1 MGDTIVGV
9 QFGIANPDN
18 LVKRSVVEV
27 TTDKTYQ
34 SNQPVPNGVFDARF
48 GVIENG
54 KVCPT
59 CKQTNQ
65 YCPGHFG
72 HIQMA
77 RPVYL
82 YQFFDVVE
90 KIANVICLACSNPL
104 TTIQELT
111 DLKSTGLSRFKE
123 VRDLRPMPRKD
134 EAFVCRSCATPIYK
148 KIAKILGKAAT
159 LEGYSTDPD
168 AAPVSI
174 QPEMIL
180 RAFQRITDENCRLL
194 GFNPEFARPEWM
206 MCTVLA
212 VPPLTVRPSVVMDD
226 NQRME
231 DDLTHKLI
239 DILRANDKV
248 RDKIDKEES
257 ADQLDKYTA
266 LLQYHVA
273 TYVDNDIKG
282 LEPSAQRSG
291 RPLRTLK
298 SRFGAKT
305 GRVRGNLMGKRV
317 DFSARSVITPDA
329 NIELDELG
337 VPEEIATNLTF
348 PEIVSAYNRERLIGY
363 VRNGPDKH
371 PGAKSVYLK
380 ADDRTLSLRY
390 VNPETIDLR
399 EGDVVHRHLINGDI
413 VLFNRQP
420 SLHKASMMA
429 HRVVVLPYSTFRLNV
444 SATRPYNADF
454 DGDEMNMH
462 VPQSIASATELR
474 YIASVLRNIISPRT
488 NSPIIQLFQDTMTG
502 AYRISQPG
510 VKVPE
515 PIAMNILARIKL
527 PFTRK
532 NRPWTGGELISAAFP
547 MMNHKGKITLKNGQL
562 AEGNVI
568 KKAAFGSTSEGL
580 LHVVYNDFSPERC
593 GKLINDIQSIV
604 TQYNLYT
611 GFSVGTSDLIA
622 NQQTLDFVSEQLKT
636 GRERV
641 ATILSDMHAGQFE
654 NLSGLSNGDELEDK
668 ISSALKDV
676 AANINTK
683 VIESLS
689 KDNRI
694 VQMVDSGSKG
704 GEHNITQMVALLG
717 QQLIEGRRVQYTL
730 QDRTLPHFARYDDGV
745 ESRGF
750 VQHSFVDGLMP
761 AEFFYHAQAGREGLI
776 DTAVKTSD
784 TGYIQR
790 RLMKSMEDQH
800 VEHDGTV
807 RNVTGSVIQ
816 FVYGE
821 DGVDT
826 TAVES
831 QECRLALMTLENIYK
846 EYALTPDVVNPFLK
860 EEVTE
865 CPDMVDEI
873 VADREMMVKNVFRYR
888 KNDTVLA
895 PVHMRRLLDK
905 YGNTYATKT
914 DLTPAYVVA
923 SLGRFIKEFPH
934 SKVFHMLLRYY
945 LAPKKSIVIHR
956 LSVALFDELM
966 RDIRHRYI
974 KSQAHSGEMVGAL
987 AAQSIGEP
995 TTQLTLNSIAHE
1007 ERVWVKNG
1015 SDVRSVKIGDFVQE
1029 WIAKS
1034 PQLETHPNNTTLA
1047 YMPEGWETMSVDERG
1062 TIEWRKLEA
1071 VTQHP
1076 PVNEDG
1082 SNMLVKIHTKGGRT
1096 VLATKAK
1103 SFLTK
1108 GADGLLVPTRG
1119 DELTIGCEV
1128 PLAASMPTTTT
1139 RATICPLDYIDIG
1152 FRDRLPETIVLD
1164 EVFGRFVGA
1173 YMSEGMANDHV
1184 VSISNNDETFRTK
1197 ALEWIDQIGFPY
1209 KTTVQHNKIKDGWT
1223 STDTVIHCTQLARFM
1238 IATCGRGS
1246 VNKQVPSFA
1255 YSAPEPFV
1263 VGLLSGYLSGDGT
1276 VGVGGRRCIN
1286 FTSISEQLVD
1296 GVNALLS
1303 RLGVHTRKSREM
1315 AHKNTPFKA
1324 HTFWFSRIPVNE
1336 CIALRSKMSFIVPSK
1351 QERFEAIVP
1360 TQIKCVRSEFM
1371 RVNNIIWDTVI
1382 SIEEQPCPTP
1392 FVYDFTVEGTRN
1404 FVHANGLCLRDTFH
1418 SAGTVKANATSGVPR
1433 IEELLSASANPK
1445 KPGNTVYLS
1454 DEIAYSQDA
1463 AIAKMKEVQRTTLR
1477 DITKSVRIYY
1487 DPHSDAVDEDQ
1498 EILALY
1504 EEFKMTDEVN
1514 CASPWVMRIELIDE
1528 KQVARNTLDL
1538 TEVQARLR
1546 SNPQLKLVKCLHSDA
1561 SAQKLI
1567 LRLMFDEGAIKNP
1580 TQLRFLE
1587 DKVLDTVLT
1596 GVYGVGGVHIRKVK
1610 NEMVYNDK
1618 VAGFEQKEQY
1628 VLDVDGTN
1636 LYDLMVFDGVD
1647 GTRTFSNDIHEI
1659 NDVFGIETAR
1669 LSIFE
1674 EFSEV
1679 FVSEKVNYHHLSVLV
1694 DSMTFSGRI
1703 VAVNRFGMNKNETGV
1718 LARSSF
1724 EETSK
1729 NMFNAAMGAE
1739 ADTMRGVSANIMFG
1753 QKPPCGTG
1761 FVDIL
1766 VDESRLPD
1774 GQEEFLDD
1782 TTLEDVNQRLAALP
1796 ESECRLEDI
1805 LMAW

>member
-9 QFGIANPDN
+9 QFGIANPEN
-18 LVKRSVVEV
+18 LLKRSVVEV

-34 SNQPVPNGVFDARF
+34 NNQPIANGVFDARF

-72 HIQMA
+72 HIRLA

-82 YQFFDVVE
+82 YQFFDMIE
-90 KIANVICLACSNPL
+90 KLANVICMGCSKILAEDAKL
-104 TTIQELT
+104 EE
-111 DLKSTGLSRFKE
+111 LKSTGLSRFKE
-123 VRDLRPMPRKD
+123 VRDLRPTPKKD
-134 EAFVCRSCATPIYK
+134 EPFECRHCQTPVFK
-148 KIAKILGKAAT
+148 KITKVIGKAAT
-159 LEGYSTDPD
+159 LEGQLLGDDVLPT
-168 AAPVSI
+168 AI

-180 RAFQRITDENCRLL
+180 RAFQRITDEDCRMIGL
-194 GFNPEFARPEWM
+194 NPKFARPEWM
-206 MCTVLA
+206 LCTVLA

-248 RDKIDKEES
+248 REKIDKGES
-257 ADQLDKYTA
+257 ADVLDKYTA
-266 LLQYHVA
+266 KLQYDVA

-348 PEIVSAYNRERLIGY
+348 PEIVSPYNRERLLGY
-363 VRNGPDKH
+363 VKNGPDKH

-380 ADDRTLSLRY
+380 SDERTVSLRY
-390 VNPETIDLR
+390 VNPETIDIR

-488 NSPIIQLFQDTMTG
+488 NSAIIQLFQDTMTG
-502 AYRISQPG
+502 AYRISQPD
-510 VKVPE
+510 VTVPE
-515 PIAMNILARIKL
+515 PIAMNILARIRL
-527 PFTRK
+527 PFVRK
-532 NRPWTGGELISAAFP
+532 GVPWTGAQLISAAFP
-547 MMNHKGKITLKNGQL
+547 MMNYKGKINLKNGEL
-562 AEGNVI
+562 VEGNVLQKSSVGGLI
-568 KKAAFGSTSEGL
+568 HVIYTDFG
-580 LHVVYNDFSPERC
+580 HERA
-593 GKLINDIQSIV
+593 GQLINDIQSIV

-622 NQQTLDFVSEQLKT
+622 NQTTREFVAEQLKT
-636 GRERV
+636 GRDKV
-641 ATILSDMHAGQFE
+641 GKILSDVHAGQYA
-654 NLSGLSNGDELEDK
+654 NLMGLSNGEQLEDD

-676 AANINTK
+676 AASINSE
-683 VIESLS
+683 VIKSLD
-689 KDNRI
+689 KANRI

-704 GEHNITQMVALLG
+704 GEQNITQMVALLG
-717 QQLIEGRRVQYTL
+717 QQLIEGKRVQYTL

-790 RLMKSMEDQH
+790 RLMKTMEDQH

-807 RNVTGSVIQ
+807 RNVTGSIIQ

-826 TAVES
+826 VAVES
-831 QECRLALMTLENIYK
+831 QSCELALMTLENIYR
-846 EYALTPDVVNPFLK
+846 EYALTPADVNPFLTDSV
-860 EEVTE
+860 EEVDDLVE
-865 CPDMVDEI
+865 SI
-873 VADREMMVKNVFRYR
+873 VADREVFVHSVFRYR

-895 PVHMRRLLDK
+895 PVNLKRLITK
-905 YGNTYATKT
+905 YANPYATKT
-914 DLTPAYVVA
+914 DLTPTNVVSA
-923 SLGRFIKEFPH
+923 INRLIREFPH
-934 SKVFHMLLRYY
+934 SKVFHALLRYY
-945 LAPKKSIVIHR
+945 LAPKKSIVVHR
-956 LSVALFDELM
+956 FSQALFDEMM
-966 RDIRHRYI
+966 RDIRYRYI
-974 KSQAHSGEMVGAL
+974 KSQTHAGEMVGAL

-995 TTQLTLNSIAHE
+995 TTQLTLN
-1007 ERVWVKNG
+1007 
-1015 SDVRSVKIGDFVQE
+1015 
-1029 WIAKS
+1029 
-1034 PQLETHPNNTTLA
+1034 
-1047 YMPEGWETMSVDERG
+1047 
-1062 TIEWRKLEA
+1062 
-1071 VTQHP
+1071 
-1076 PVNEDG
+1076 
-1082 SNMLVKIHTKGGRT
+1082 
-1096 VLATKAK
+1096 
-1103 SFLTK
+1103 
-1108 GADGLLVPTRG
+1108 
-1119 DELTIGCEV
+1119 
-1128 PLAASMPTTTT
+1128 
-1139 RATICPLDYIDIG
+1139 
-1152 FRDRLPETIVLD
+1152 
-1164 EVFGRFVGA
+1164 
-1173 YMSEGMANDHV
+1173 
-1184 VSISNNDETFRTK
+1184 
-1197 ALEWIDQIGFPY
+1197 
-1209 KTTVQHNKIKDGWT
+1209 
-1223 STDTVIHCTQLARFM
+1223 
-1238 IATCGRGS
+1238 
-1246 VNKQVPSFA
+1246 
-1255 YSAPEPFV
+1255 
-1263 VGLLSGYLSGDGT
+1263 
-1276 VGVGGRRCIN
+1276 
-1286 FTSISEQLVD
+1286 
-1296 GVNALLS
+1296 
-1303 RLGVHTRKSREM
+1303 
-1315 AHKNTPFKA
+1315 
-1324 HTFWFSRIPVNE
+1324 
-1336 CIALRSKMSFIVPSK
+1336 
-1351 QERFEAIVP
+1351 
-1360 TQIKCVRSEFM
+1360 
-1371 RVNNIIWDTVI
+1371 
-1382 SIEEQPCPTP
+1382 
-1392 FVYDFTVEGTRN
+1392 
-1404 FVHANGLCLRDTFH
+1404 TFH
-1418 SAGTVKANATSGVPR
+1418 SAGTAKANATAGVPR

-1445 KPGNTVYLS
+1445 KPGNTVYLLP
-1454 DEIAYSQDA
+1454 EISMDQQAT
-1463 AIAKMKEVQRTTLR
+1463 IEKMKEIQRTTLR

-1487 DPHSDAVDEDQ
+1487 DPPSTGTVVEEDR

-1504 EEFKMTDEVN
+1504 QEFSLKDPQR
-1514 CASPWVMRIELIDE
+1514 CASPWIMRLELNDE
-1528 KQVARNTLDL
+1528 EQAARNITDL
-1538 TEVQARLR
+1538 TAVITKLR
-1546 SNPQLKLVKCLHSDA
+1546 SNLAVKIIDCMHSDE
-1561 SAQKLI
+1561 SAHKII
-1567 LRLMFDEGAIKNP
+1567 LRLTFDGDAVKNP
-1580 TQLRFLE
+1580 TTLRFWE
-1587 DKVLDTVLT
+1587 DKILDTVLT
-1596 GVYGVGGVHIRKVK
+1596 GVGGVGGVHLRKVK
-1610 NEMVYNDK
+1610 NELIYDEK
-1618 VAGFEQKEQY
+1618 VAGYSQKEQY
-1628 VLDVDGTN
+1628 VLDVDGAN
-1636 LYDLMVFDGVD
+1636 LYELMAFPGVD
-1647 GTRTFSNDIHEI
+1647 NTRTFSNDIHEI
-1659 NDVFGIETAR
+1659 NDVFGIEVAR

-1674 EFSEV
+1674 ECSEV

-1739 ADTMRGVSANIMFG
+1739 YDTMRGVSANIMFG

-1774 GQEEFLDD
+1774 GHDEEPEDK
-1782 TTLEDVNQRLAALP
+1782 TLEEVNQKLASLP
-1796 ESECRLEDI
+1796 ESVCRMEDI
-1805 LMAW
+1805 LMDF

>member
-1 MGDTIVGV
+1 MGDTIIGV
-9 QFGIANPDN
+9 QFGIANPEDI
-18 LVKRSVVEV
+18 VKRSVVEV

-34 SNQPVPNGVFDARF
+34 GSQPIPNGVFDARF

-65 YCPGHFG
+65 FCPGHFG
-72 HIQMA
+72 HIRLA

-82 YQFFDVVE
+82 YQFFDMIE
-90 KIANVICLACSNPL
+90 KLANVICLNCSKPL
-104 TTIQELT
+104 ASPDELT
-111 DLKSTGLSRFKE
+111 NLKSSGLGRFKE
-123 VRDLRPMPRKD
+123 VRDLRPNPRPK
-134 EAFVCRSCATPIYK
+134 EPYECRHCQTPIFK
-148 KIAKILGKAAT
+148 KVAKVLGKAAT
-159 LEGYSTDPD
+159 LEGHVYNTDPD
-168 AAPVSI
+168 TVVDPVTL

-180 RAFQRITDENCRLL
+180 RAFQRMTDEDCRFIGL
-194 GFNPEFARPEWM
+194 NPEFARPEWM
-206 MCTVLA
+206 ICTVLA
-212 VPPLTVRPSVVMDD
+212 VPPLAVRPSVVMDD

-231 DDLTHKLI
+231 DDLTHQLI
-239 DILRANDKV
+239 SIIRSNDSL
-248 RDKIDKEES
+248 RDKIDKNES
-257 ADQLDKYTA
+257 AIMLDKYTA
-266 LLQYHVA
+266 SLQYNVA

-337 VPEEIATNLTF
+337 VPEEIAINLTF
-348 PEIVSAYNRERLIGY
+348 PEIVSPYNRERLMGY
-363 VRNGPDKH
+363 IQNGPDKH

-390 VNPETIDLR
+390 VNPDTIDIR
-399 EGDVVHRHLINGDI
+399 EGDVVHRHLIHGDI

-474 YIASVLRNIISPRT
+474 YIASVLRNIVSPRT

-502 AYRISQPG
+502 AYRISQPN
-510 VKVPE
+510 VEVPE
-515 PIAMNILARIKL
+515 PIAMNILARIRL
-527 PFTRK
+527 PFSRK
-532 NRPWTGGELISAAFP
+532 NRKWTGSELISAAFP
-547 MMNHKGKITLKNGQL
+547 MMNYKGRITLKNGQL
-562 AEGNVI
+562 NPGDI
-568 KKAAFGSTSEGL
+568 IQKGAFSGL
-580 LHVVYNDFSPERC
+580 LHVVYTDFGPERC
-593 GKLINDIQSIV
+593 GQLINDIQSIV

-622 NQQTLDFVSEQLKT
+622 NQVTMDFVAEQLKT
-636 GRERV
+636 GRDRV
-641 ATILSDMHAGQFE
+641 SVILSDMHAGQFM
-654 NLSGLSNGDELEDK
+654 NVSGLSDGEDLEDK

-676 AANINTK
+676 AANINTE
-683 VIESLS
+683 VIKSMS

-730 QDRTLPHFARYDDGV
+730 QDRTLPHFSRYDDGV

-821 DGVDT
+821 DGMDT
-826 TAVES
+826 VAVES
-831 QECRLALMTLENIYK
+831 QECKLALMTLENIYRD
-846 EYALTPDVVNPFLK
+846 YALTPDDVNPFLK
-860 EEVTE
+860 ESVTE
-865 CPDMVDEI
+865 TPDMVEEI
-873 VADREMMVKNVFRYR
+873 IADRELFVRSVFRYR

-895 PVHMRRLLDK
+895 PVHLKRLITK
-905 YGNTYATKT
+905 YENPYSTMT
-914 DLTPAYVVA
+914 DLTPTYVIA
-923 SLGRFIKEFPH
+923 GLNRIMKSFPH
-934 SKVFHMLLRYY
+934 SRVFHALLRYY

-956 LSVALFDELM
+956 FSVALFDELLK
-966 RDIRHRYI
+966 DIQFRSI
-974 KSQAHSGEMVGAL
+974 KSQVHSGEMVGAL

-995 TTQLTLNSIAHE
+995 TTQLTLN
-1007 ERVWVKNG
+1007 
-1015 SDVRSVKIGDFVQE
+1015 
-1029 WIAKS
+1029 
-1034 PQLETHPNNTTLA
+1034 
-1047 YMPEGWETMSVDERG
+1047 
-1062 TIEWRKLEA
+1062 
-1071 VTQHP
+1071 
-1076 PVNEDG
+1076 
-1082 SNMLVKIHTKGGRT
+1082 
-1096 VLATKAK
+1096 
-1103 SFLTK
+1103 
-1108 GADGLLVPTRG
+1108 
-1119 DELTIGCEV
+1119 
-1128 PLAASMPTTTT
+1128 
-1139 RATICPLDYIDIG
+1139 
-1152 FRDRLPETIVLD
+1152 
-1164 EVFGRFVGA
+1164 
-1173 YMSEGMANDHV
+1173 
-1184 VSISNNDETFRTK
+1184 
-1197 ALEWIDQIGFPY
+1197 
-1209 KTTVQHNKIKDGWT
+1209 
-1223 STDTVIHCTQLARFM
+1223 
-1238 IATCGRGS
+1238 
-1246 VNKQVPSFA
+1246 
-1255 YSAPEPFV
+1255 
-1263 VGLLSGYLSGDGT
+1263 
-1276 VGVGGRRCIN
+1276 
-1286 FTSISEQLVD
+1286 
-1296 GVNALLS
+1296 
-1303 RLGVHTRKSREM
+1303 
-1315 AHKNTPFKA
+1315 
-1324 HTFWFSRIPVNE
+1324 
-1336 CIALRSKMSFIVPSK
+1336 
-1351 QERFEAIVP
+1351 
-1360 TQIKCVRSEFM
+1360 
-1371 RVNNIIWDTVI
+1371 
-1382 SIEEQPCPTP
+1382 
-1392 FVYDFTVEGTRN
+1392 
-1404 FVHANGLCLRDTFH
+1404 TFH

-1445 KPGNTVYLS
+1445 KPGNTVYLLPHIS
-1454 DEIAYSQDA
+1454 TDQDA
-1463 AIAKMKEVQRTTLR
+1463 TISKMKEIQRTTLR

-1487 DPHSDAVDEDQ
+1487 DPPSSGTAVEEDA

-1504 EEFKMTDEVN
+1504 REFTIMNEASCT
-1514 CASPWVMRIELIDE
+1514 SPWVMRLELNDAE
-1528 KQVARNTLDL
+1528 QAARNIIDL
-1538 TEVQARLR
+1538 TEVVAKIRN
-1546 SNPQLKLVKCLHSDA
+1546 SGLKILECMHSDA
-1561 SAQKLI
+1561 SAKKII
-1567 LRLMFDEGAIKNP
+1567 LRMTFDTNTIKNP

-1587 DKVLDTVLT
+1587 EKVLDTVLT
-1596 GVYGVGGVHIRKVK
+1596 GVDGVGGVHLRKVK
-1610 NEMVYNDK
+1610 NELIYDEK
-1618 VAGFEQKEQY
+1618 VAGYAQKEQY

-1636 LYDLMVFDGVD
+1636 LYQLMVFPGAD

-1659 NDVFGIETAR
+1659 NDVFGIEAAR
-1669 LSIFE
+1669 LAIFE

-1694 DSMTFSGRI
+1694 DSMTFSGRF

-1729 NMFNAAMGAE
+1729 NMFNAAMGGE
-1739 ADTMRGVSANIMFG
+1739 YDTMRGVSANIMFG

-1774 GQEEFLDD
+1774 GPDEEPED
-1782 TTLEDVNQRLAALP
+1782 TTLQEVNQRLSALP
-1796 ESECRLEDI
+1796 ESSCRLEDI
-1805 LMAW
+1805 LMDW

>member
-1 MGDTIVGV
+1 
-9 QFGIANPDN
+9 
-18 LVKRSVVEV
+18 
-27 TTDKTYQ
+27 
-34 SNQPVPNGVFDARF
+34 
-48 GVIENG
+48 
-54 KVCPT
+54 
-59 CKQTNQ
+59 
-65 YCPGHFG
+65 
-72 HIQMA
+72 
-77 RPVYL
+77 
-82 YQFFDVVE
+82 
-90 KIANVICLACSNPL
+90 
-104 TTIQELT
+104 
-111 DLKSTGLSRFKE
+111 
-123 VRDLRPMPRKD
+123 
-134 EAFVCRSCATPIYK
+134 
-148 KIAKILGKAAT
+148 
-159 LEGYSTDPD
+159 
-168 AAPVSI
+168 
-174 QPEMIL
+174 
-180 RAFQRITDENCRLL
+180 
-194 GFNPEFARPEWM
+194 
-206 MCTVLA
+206 
-212 VPPLTVRPSVVMDD
+212 MDD

-515 PIAMNILARIKL
+515 PIAMNILARIRL

-547 MMNHKGKITLKNGQL
+547 IMNHKGKITLKNGQL

-831 QECRLALMTLENIYK
+831 QECRLALMTLENIYS

-860 EEVTE
+860 EEATE

-923 SLGRFIKEFPH
+923 SLGRFMKEFPH

-995 TTQLTLNSIAHE
+995 TTQLTLN
-1007 ERVWVKNG
+1007 
-1015 SDVRSVKIGDFVQE
+1015 
-1029 WIAKS
+1029 
-1034 PQLETHPNNTTLA
+1034 
-1047 YMPEGWETMSVDERG
+1047 
-1062 TIEWRKLEA
+1062 
-1071 VTQHP
+1071 
-1076 PVNEDG
+1076 
-1082 SNMLVKIHTKGGRT
+1082 
-1096 VLATKAK
+1096 
-1103 SFLTK
+1103 
-1108 GADGLLVPTRG
+1108 
-1119 DELTIGCEV
+1119 
-1128 PLAASMPTTTT
+1128 
-1139 RATICPLDYIDIG
+1139 
-1152 FRDRLPETIVLD
+1152 
-1164 EVFGRFVGA
+1164 
-1173 YMSEGMANDHV
+1173 
-1184 VSISNNDETFRTK
+1184 
-1197 ALEWIDQIGFPY
+1197 
-1209 KTTVQHNKIKDGWT
+1209 
-1223 STDTVIHCTQLARFM
+1223 
-1238 IATCGRGS
+1238 
-1246 VNKQVPSFA
+1246 
-1255 YSAPEPFV
+1255 
-1263 VGLLSGYLSGDGT
+1263 
-1276 VGVGGRRCIN
+1276 
-1286 FTSISEQLVD
+1286 
-1296 GVNALLS
+1296 
-1303 RLGVHTRKSREM
+1303 
-1315 AHKNTPFKA
+1315 
-1324 HTFWFSRIPVNE
+1324 
-1336 CIALRSKMSFIVPSK
+1336 
-1351 QERFEAIVP
+1351 
-1360 TQIKCVRSEFM
+1360 
-1371 RVNNIIWDTVI
+1371 
-1382 SIEEQPCPTP
+1382 
-1392 FVYDFTVEGTRN
+1392 
-1404 FVHANGLCLRDTFH
+1404 TFH

>member
-1 MGDTIVGV
+1 MGDTIIGV
-9 QFGIANPDN
+9 QFGIANPDDI
-18 LVKRSVVEV
+18 VKRSVVEV

-34 SNQPVPNGVFDARF
+34 GSQPIPNGVFDARF

-65 YCPGHFG
+65 FCPGHFG
-72 HIQMA
+72 HIRLA

-82 YQFFDVVE
+82 YQFFDMIE
-90 KIANVICLACSNPL
+90 KLANVICLNCSKPL
-104 TTIQELT
+104 ASPDELT
-111 DLKSTGLSRFKE
+111 NLKSSGLGRFKE
-123 VRDLRPMPRKD
+123 VRDLRPNPRPK
-134 EAFVCRSCATPIYK
+134 EPYECRHCQTPIFK
-148 KIAKILGKAAT
+148 KVAKVLGKAAT
-159 LEGYSTDPD
+159 LEGHVYNTDPD
-168 AAPVSI
+168 TVVDPVTL

-180 RAFQRITDENCRLL
+180 RAFQRMTDEDCRFIGL
-194 GFNPEFARPEWM
+194 NPEFARPEWM
-206 MCTVLA
+206 ICTVLA
-212 VPPLTVRPSVVMDD
+212 VPPLAVRPSVVMDD

-231 DDLTHKLI
+231 DDLTHQLI
-239 DILRANDKV
+239 SIIRSNDSL
-248 RDKIDKEES
+248 RDKIDKNES
-257 ADQLDKYTA
+257 AIMLDKYTA
-266 LLQYHVA
+266 SLQYNVA

-337 VPEEIATNLTF
+337 VPEEIAINLTF
-348 PEIVSAYNRERLIGY
+348 PEIVSPYNRERLMGY
-363 VRNGPDKH
+363 IQNGPDKH

-390 VNPETIDLR
+390 VNPDTIDIR
-399 EGDVVHRHLINGDI
+399 EGDVVHRHLIHGDI

-474 YIASVLRNIISPRT
+474 YIASVLRNIVSPRT

-502 AYRISQPG
+502 AYRISQPN
-510 VKVPE
+510 VEVPE
-515 PIAMNILARIKL
+515 PIAMNILARIRL
-527 PFTRK
+527 PFSRK
-532 NRPWTGGELISAAFP
+532 NRKWTGSELISAAFP
-547 MMNHKGKITLKNGQL
+547 MMNYKGRITLKNGQL
-562 AEGNVI
+562 NPGDI
-568 KKAAFGSTSEGL
+568 IQKGAFSGL
-580 LHVVYNDFSPERC
+580 LHVVYTDFGPERC
-593 GKLINDIQSIV
+593 GQLINDIQSIV

-622 NQQTLDFVSEQLKT
+622 NQVTMDFVAEQLKT
-636 GRERV
+636 GRDRV
-641 ATILSDMHAGQFE
+641 SVILSDMHAGQFM
-654 NLSGLSNGDELEDK
+654 NVSGLSDGEDLEDK

-676 AANINTK
+676 AANINTE
-683 VIESLS
+683 VIKSMS

-730 QDRTLPHFARYDDGV
+730 QDRTLPHFSRYDDGV

-821 DGVDT
+821 DGMDT
-826 TAVES
+826 VAVES
-831 QECRLALMTLENIYK
+831 QECKLALMTLENIYRD
-846 EYALTPDVVNPFLK
+846 YALTPDDVNPFLK
-860 EEVTE
+860 ESVTE
-865 CPDMVDEI
+865 TPDMVEEI
-873 VADREMMVKNVFRYR
+873 IADRELFVRSVFRYR

-895 PVHMRRLLDK
+895 PVHLKRLITK
-905 YGNTYATKT
+905 YENPYSTMT
-914 DLTPAYVVA
+914 DLTPTYVIA
-923 SLGRFIKEFPH
+923 GLNRIMKSFPH
-934 SKVFHMLLRYY
+934 SRVFHALLRYY

-956 LSVALFDELM
+956 FSVALFDELLK
-966 RDIRHRYI
+966 DIQFRSI
-974 KSQAHSGEMVGAL
+974 KSQVHSGEMVGAL

-995 TTQLTLNSIAHE
+995 TTQLTLN
-1007 ERVWVKNG
+1007 
-1015 SDVRSVKIGDFVQE
+1015 
-1029 WIAKS
+1029 
-1034 PQLETHPNNTTLA
+1034 
-1047 YMPEGWETMSVDERG
+1047 
-1062 TIEWRKLEA
+1062 
-1071 VTQHP
+1071 
-1076 PVNEDG
+1076 
-1082 SNMLVKIHTKGGRT
+1082 
-1096 VLATKAK
+1096 
-1103 SFLTK
+1103 
-1108 GADGLLVPTRG
+1108 
-1119 DELTIGCEV
+1119 
-1128 PLAASMPTTTT
+1128 
-1139 RATICPLDYIDIG
+1139 
-1152 FRDRLPETIVLD
+1152 
-1164 EVFGRFVGA
+1164 
-1173 YMSEGMANDHV
+1173 
-1184 VSISNNDETFRTK
+1184 
-1197 ALEWIDQIGFPY
+1197 
-1209 KTTVQHNKIKDGWT
+1209 
-1223 STDTVIHCTQLARFM
+1223 
-1238 IATCGRGS
+1238 
-1246 VNKQVPSFA
+1246 
-1255 YSAPEPFV
+1255 
-1263 VGLLSGYLSGDGT
+1263 
-1276 VGVGGRRCIN
+1276 
-1286 FTSISEQLVD
+1286 
-1296 GVNALLS
+1296 
-1303 RLGVHTRKSREM
+1303 
-1315 AHKNTPFKA
+1315 
-1324 HTFWFSRIPVNE
+1324 
-1336 CIALRSKMSFIVPSK
+1336 
-1351 QERFEAIVP
+1351 
-1360 TQIKCVRSEFM
+1360 
-1371 RVNNIIWDTVI
+1371 
-1382 SIEEQPCPTP
+1382 
-1392 FVYDFTVEGTRN
+1392 
-1404 FVHANGLCLRDTFH
+1404 TFH

-1445 KPGNTVYLS
+1445 KPGNTVYLLPHIS
-1454 DEIAYSQDA
+1454 TDQDA
-1463 AIAKMKEVQRTTLR
+1463 TISKMKEIQRTTLR

-1487 DPHSDAVDEDQ
+1487 DPPSSGTAVEEDA

-1504 EEFKMTDEVN
+1504 REFTIVN
-1514 CASPWVMRIELIDE
+1514 EASCASPWVMRLELNDAE
-1528 KQVARNTLDL
+1528 QAARNIIDL
-1538 TEVQARLR
+1538 TEVVAKIRN
-1546 SNPQLKLVKCLHSDA
+1546 SGLKILECMHSDA
-1561 SAQKLI
+1561 SAKKII
-1567 LRLMFDEGAIKNP
+1567 LRMTFDTNTIKNP

-1587 DKVLDTVLT
+1587 EKVLDTVLT
-1596 GVYGVGGVHIRKVK
+1596 GVDGVGGVHLRKVK
-1610 NEMVYNDK
+1610 NELIYDEK
-1618 VAGFEQKEQY
+1618 VAGYAQKEQY

-1636 LYDLMVFDGVD
+1636 LYQLMVFPGAD

-1659 NDVFGIETAR
+1659 NDVFGIEAAR
-1669 LSIFE
+1669 LAIFE

-1729 NMFNAAMGAE
+1729 NMFNAAMGGE
-1739 ADTMRGVSANIMFG
+1739 YDTMRGVSANIMFG

-1774 GQEEFLDD
+1774 GPDEEPED
-1782 TTLEDVNQRLAALP
+1782 TTLQEVNQRLSALP
-1796 ESECRLEDI
+1796 ESSCRLEDI
-1805 LMAW
+1805 LMDW

>member
-9 QFGIANPDN
+9 QFGIANPEN
-18 LVKRSVVEV
+18 LIKRSVVEV

-34 SNQPVPNGVFDARF
+34 NNQPIANGVFDSRF

-65 YCPGHFG
+65 FCPGHFG
-72 HIQMA
+72 HIRLA

-82 YQFFDVVE
+82 YQFFDMVE
-90 KIANVICLACSNPL
+90 KLANVICLNCSKILAN
-104 TTIQELT
+104 E
-111 DLKSTGLSRFKE
+111 DVVASLKSTGLSRFKE
-123 VRDLRPMPRKD
+123 VRDLRPTPRKD
-134 EAFVCRSCATPIYK
+134 EVLQCQHCETPMFK
-148 KIAKILGKAAT
+148 KIAKVIGKAAT
-159 LEGYSTDPD
+159 LEGQSVSEGTE
-168 AAPVSI
+168 PVAI

-180 RAFQRITDENCRLL
+180 RAFQRMTDEDCRLIGL
-194 GFNPEFARPEWM
+194 NPEFARPEWM
-206 MCTVLA
+206 ICTVLA

-248 RDKIDKEES
+248 REKIDKEES
-257 ADQLDKYTA
+257 AEVLDKYTA
-266 LLQYHVA
+266 KLQYDVA

-337 VPEEIATNLTF
+337 VPEEIAINLTF
-348 PEIVSAYNRERLIGY
+348 PEIVSPYNRDRLLGY
-363 VRNGPDKH
+363 VKNGPDKH

-380 ADDRTLSLRY
+380 ADDRTVSLRY
-390 VNPETIDLR
+390 VNPDTIDIR
-399 EGDVVHRHLINGDI
+399 EGDVVHRHLIHGDI

-474 YIASVLRNIISPRT
+474 YIASVLRNIVSPRT

-515 PIAMNILARIKL
+515 PIAMNILARLKL
-527 PFTRK
+527 PFVRK
-532 NRPWTGGELISAAFP
+532 GVPWTGSELISAAFP
-547 MMNHKGKITLKNGQL
+547 MMNYKGRINLKNGQL
-562 AEGNVI
+562 ADGNILQKGGV
-568 KKAAFGSTSEGL
+568 SGL
-580 LHVVYNDFSPERC
+580 LHVVYTDFGPERC
-593 GKLINDIQSIV
+593 GQLINDIQSIV

-622 NQQTLDFVSEQLKT
+622 NQPTREFVAEQLKK
-636 GRERV
+636 GRDRV
-641 ATILSDMHAGQFE
+641 AEILSAVHSGQFV
-654 NLSGLSNGDELEDK
+654 NLQGLSDGEQLEDD
-668 ISSALKDV
+668 ISSALKEV
-676 AANINTK
+676 AASINTK
-683 VIESLS
+683 VIGSLD
-689 KDNRI
+689 KANRI

-704 GEHNITQMVALLG
+704 GEQNITQMVALLG
-717 QQLIEGRRVQYTL
+717 QQLIEGKRVQYTL

-826 TAVES
+826 VAVES
-831 QECRLALMTLENIYK
+831 QTCELALMTLENIYK
-846 EYALTPDVVNPFLK
+846 EYALSPEIVNDFLTTP
-860 EEVTE
+860 VTDT
-865 CPDMVDEI
+865 PDMVEELI
-873 VADREMMVKNVFRYR
+873 ADREMLVRSVFRFR

-895 PVHMRRLLDK
+895 PVHLKRLITK
-905 YGNTYATKT
+905 YENPYSTKT
-914 DLTPAYVVA
+914 DLTPAYVVGA
-923 SLGRFIKEFPH
+923 LNTFMKTFPYN
-934 SKVFHMLLRYY
+934 KVFHTLLRYY
-945 LAPKKSIVIHR
+945 LAPKKAIVTHR
-956 LSVALFDELM
+956 LSQALFDELM
-966 RDIRHRYI
+966 RDIKYRYI
-974 KSQAHSGEMVGAL
+974 KSQTHAGEMVGAL

-995 TTQLTLNSIAHE
+995 TTQLTLN
-1007 ERVWVKNG
+1007 
-1015 SDVRSVKIGDFVQE
+1015 
-1029 WIAKS
+1029 
-1034 PQLETHPNNTTLA
+1034 
-1047 YMPEGWETMSVDERG
+1047 
-1062 TIEWRKLEA
+1062 
-1071 VTQHP
+1071 
-1076 PVNEDG
+1076 
-1082 SNMLVKIHTKGGRT
+1082 
-1096 VLATKAK
+1096 
-1103 SFLTK
+1103 
-1108 GADGLLVPTRG
+1108 
-1119 DELTIGCEV
+1119 
-1128 PLAASMPTTTT
+1128 
-1139 RATICPLDYIDIG
+1139 
-1152 FRDRLPETIVLD
+1152 
-1164 EVFGRFVGA
+1164 
-1173 YMSEGMANDHV
+1173 
-1184 VSISNNDETFRTK
+1184 
-1197 ALEWIDQIGFPY
+1197 
-1209 KTTVQHNKIKDGWT
+1209 
-1223 STDTVIHCTQLARFM
+1223 
-1238 IATCGRGS
+1238 
-1246 VNKQVPSFA
+1246 
-1255 YSAPEPFV
+1255 
-1263 VGLLSGYLSGDGT
+1263 
-1276 VGVGGRRCIN
+1276 
-1286 FTSISEQLVD
+1286 
-1296 GVNALLS
+1296 
-1303 RLGVHTRKSREM
+1303 
-1315 AHKNTPFKA
+1315 
-1324 HTFWFSRIPVNE
+1324 
-1336 CIALRSKMSFIVPSK
+1336 
-1351 QERFEAIVP
+1351 
-1360 TQIKCVRSEFM
+1360 
-1371 RVNNIIWDTVI
+1371 
-1382 SIEEQPCPTP
+1382 
-1392 FVYDFTVEGTRN
+1392 
-1404 FVHANGLCLRDTFH
+1404 TFH
-1418 SAGTVKANATSGVPR
+1418 SAGTAKANATSGVPR

-1445 KPGNTVYLS
+1445 RPGNTVYLRPNISS
-1454 DEIAYSQDA
+1454 DQDA
-1463 AIAKMKEVQRTTLR
+1463 TISTMKEIQRTTLR

-1487 DPHSDAVDEDQ
+1487 DPPANGTVVEEDA
-1498 EILALY
+1498 EILDLY
-1504 EEFKMTDEVN
+1504 RQFTVAQGETCE
-1514 CASPWVMRIELIDE
+1514 SPWIMRIELNDTE
-1528 KQVARNTLDL
+1528 QAARDILDL
-1538 TEVQARLR
+1538 TKVVTK
-1546 SNPQLKLVKCLHSDA
+1546 LKNEKSLKIINCIHSDS
-1561 SAQKLI
+1561 SAQKII
-1567 LRLMFDEGAIKNP
+1567 LRISFDANVVKNP
-1580 TQLRFLE
+1580 TMLRFLE

-1596 GVYGVGGVHIRKVK
+1596 GVPGVGGVHLRKVK
-1610 NEMVYNDK
+1610 NELVYDEK
-1618 VAGFEQKEQY
+1618 VAGYSQKEQY

-1636 LYDLMVFDGVD
+1636 LYELMVFPDVD

-1659 NDVFGIETAR
+1659 NDVFGIEAAR
-1669 LSIFE
+1669 LAIFE
-1674 EFSEV
+1674 ECSEV
-1679 FVSEKVNYHHLSVLV
+1679 FVQEKVNYHHLSVLV

-1739 ADTMRGVSANIMFG
+1739 FDTMRGVSANIMFG

-1774 GQEEFLDD
+1774 GLDEEPEDK
-1782 TTLEDVNQRLAALP
+1782 TLEEVNQRLASLP

-1805 LMAW
+1805 LMDW

>member
-9 QFGIANPDN
+9 QFGIANPEN
-18 LVKRSVVEV
+18 LIKRSVVEV

-34 SNQPVPNGVFDARF
+34 NNQPIANGVFDARF

-65 YCPGHFG
+65 FCPGHFG
-72 HIQMA
+72 HIRLA

-82 YQFFDVVE
+82 YQFFDMVE
-90 KIANVICLACSNPL
+90 KLANVICLNCSKILANEEVV
-104 TTIQELT
+104 TS
-111 DLKSTGLSRFKE
+111 LKSTGLSRFKE
-123 VRDLRPMPRKD
+123 VRDLRPTPRKD
-134 EAFVCRSCATPIYK
+134 EVLQCPHCETAIFK
-148 KIAKILGKAAT
+148 KIAKVIGKAAT
-159 LEGYSTDPD
+159 LEGQSNVEGTDP
-168 AAPVSI
+168 VVI

-180 RAFQRITDENCRLL
+180 RAFQRMTDEDCRLIGL
-194 GFNPEFARPEWM
+194 NPEFARPEWM
-206 MCTVLA
+206 ICTVLA

-248 RDKIDKEES
+248 REKIDKEES
-257 ADQLDKYTA
+257 AEVLDKYTA
-266 LLQYHVA
+266 KLQYDVA

-337 VPEEIATNLTF
+337 VPEEIAINLTF
-348 PEIVSAYNRERLIGY
+348 PEIVSPYNRDRLLGY
-363 VRNGPDKH
+363 VKNGPDKH

-380 ADDRTLSLRY
+380 ADDRTVSLRY
-390 VNPETIDLR
+390 VNPDTIDIR
-399 EGDVVHRHLINGDI
+399 EGDVVHRHLIHGDI

-502 AYRISQPG
+502 AYRISKPG

-515 PIAMNILARIKL
+515 PIAMNILARLRL
-527 PFTRK
+527 PFVRK
-532 NRPWTGGELISAAFP
+532 GVPWTGSELISAAFP
-547 MMNHKGKITLKNGQL
+547 MMNYKGRINLKNGQL
-562 AEGNVI
+562 AEGDILQKGGV
-568 KKAAFGSTSEGL
+568 SGL
-580 LHVVYNDFSPERC
+580 LHVVYTDFGPERC
-593 GKLINDIQSIV
+593 GQLINDIQSIV

-622 NQQTLDFVSEQLKT
+622 NQPTREFVGEQLKK
-636 GRERV
+636 GRDRV
-641 ATILSDMHAGQFE
+641 AEILSAVHSGQFV
-654 NLSGLSNGDELEDK
+654 NLQGLSDGEQLEDD
-668 ISSALKDV
+668 ISSALKEV
-676 AANINTK
+676 AASINTK
-683 VIESLS
+683 VIGSLDKS
-689 KDNRI
+689 NRI

-704 GEHNITQMVALLG
+704 GEQNITQMVALLG
-717 QQLIEGRRVQYTL
+717 QQLIEGKRVQYTL

-826 TAVES
+826 VAVES
-831 QECRLALMTLENIYK
+831 QTCELALMTLENIYRD
-846 EYALTPDVVNPFLK
+846 YALTPEDVNPFLTGSVA
-860 EEVTE
+860 ES
-865 CPDMVDEI
+865 PDMVEELI
-873 VADREMMVKNVFRYR
+873 ADREMFVRSVFRFR

-895 PVHMRRLLDK
+895 PVHLKRLITK
-905 YGNTYATKT
+905 YENPYSTKT
-914 DLTPAYVVA
+914 DLTPTYVVSA
-923 SLGRFIKEFPH
+923 LNGFMKEFPYN
-934 SKVFHMLLRYY
+934 KVFHTLLRYY
-945 LAPKKSIVIHR
+945 LAPKKSIVVHR
-956 LSVALFDELM
+956 FSQKLFDELM
-966 RDIRHRYI
+966 RDIKYRYI
-974 KSQAHSGEMVGAL
+974 KSQTHAGEMVGAL

-995 TTQLTLNSIAHE
+995 TTQLTLN
-1007 ERVWVKNG
+1007 
-1015 SDVRSVKIGDFVQE
+1015 
-1029 WIAKS
+1029 
-1034 PQLETHPNNTTLA
+1034 
-1047 YMPEGWETMSVDERG
+1047 
-1062 TIEWRKLEA
+1062 
-1071 VTQHP
+1071 
-1076 PVNEDG
+1076 
-1082 SNMLVKIHTKGGRT
+1082 
-1096 VLATKAK
+1096 
-1103 SFLTK
+1103 
-1108 GADGLLVPTRG
+1108 
-1119 DELTIGCEV
+1119 
-1128 PLAASMPTTTT
+1128 
-1139 RATICPLDYIDIG
+1139 
-1152 FRDRLPETIVLD
+1152 
-1164 EVFGRFVGA
+1164 
-1173 YMSEGMANDHV
+1173 
-1184 VSISNNDETFRTK
+1184 
-1197 ALEWIDQIGFPY
+1197 
-1209 KTTVQHNKIKDGWT
+1209 
-1223 STDTVIHCTQLARFM
+1223 
-1238 IATCGRGS
+1238 
-1246 VNKQVPSFA
+1246 
-1255 YSAPEPFV
+1255 
-1263 VGLLSGYLSGDGT
+1263 
-1276 VGVGGRRCIN
+1276 
-1286 FTSISEQLVD
+1286 
-1296 GVNALLS
+1296 
-1303 RLGVHTRKSREM
+1303 
-1315 AHKNTPFKA
+1315 
-1324 HTFWFSRIPVNE
+1324 
-1336 CIALRSKMSFIVPSK
+1336 
-1351 QERFEAIVP
+1351 
-1360 TQIKCVRSEFM
+1360 
-1371 RVNNIIWDTVI
+1371 
-1382 SIEEQPCPTP
+1382 
-1392 FVYDFTVEGTRN
+1392 
-1404 FVHANGLCLRDTFH
+1404 TFH
-1418 SAGTVKANATSGVPR
+1418 SAGTAKANATSGVPR

-1445 KPGNTVYLS
+1445 RPGNTVYLRPDISS
-1454 DEIAYSQDA
+1454 DQDA
-1463 AIAKMKEVQRTTLR
+1463 TISKMKEIQRTTLR

-1487 DPHSDAVDEDQ
+1487 DPPMNGTVVEEDMD
-1498 EILALY
+1498 ILALY
-1504 EEFKMTDEVN
+1504 QEFTVSEGES
-1514 CASPWVMRIELIDE
+1514 CESPWIMRLELNDAE
-1528 KQVARNTLDL
+1528 QAARNILDL
-1538 TEVQARLR
+1538 TEVVTK
-1546 SNPQLKLVKCLHSDA
+1546 LKNEKSLKIINCIHSDN
-1561 SAQKLI
+1561 SAKKLI
-1567 LRLMFDEGAIKNP
+1567 LRISFDANVVKNP
-1580 TQLRFLE
+1580 TMLRFLE

-1596 GVYGVGGVHIRKVK
+1596 GVHGVGGVHLRKVK
-1610 NEMVYNDK
+1610 NELVYDEK
-1618 VAGFEQKEQY
+1618 VAGYSQKEQY

-1636 LYDLMVFDGVD
+1636 LYQLMVFPGVD

-1659 NDVFGIETAR
+1659 NDVFGIEAAR
-1669 LSIFE
+1669 LAIFE
-1674 EFSEV
+1674 ECSEV
-1679 FVSEKVNYHHLSVLV
+1679 FVQEKVNYHHLSVLV

-1739 ADTMRGVSANIMFG
+1739 FDTMRGVSANIMFG

-1774 GQEEFLDD
+1774 GLDEQPED
-1782 TTLEDVNQRLAALP
+1782 KTLEEVNQKLASLP
-1796 ESECRLEDI
+1796 ESEVRMEDI
-1805 LMAW
+1805 LMDW

>member
-1 MGDTIVGV
+1 MGDTIIGV
-9 QFGIANPDN
+9 QFGIANPEDI
-18 LVKRSVVEV
+18 VKRSVVEV

-34 SNQPVPNGVFDARF
+34 GSQPISNGVFDSRF

-65 YCPGHFG
+65 FCPGHFG
-72 HIQMA
+72 HIRLA

-82 YQFFDVVE
+82 YQFFDMIE
-90 KIANVICLACSNPL
+90 KLANVICLNCSKPL
-104 TTIQELT
+104 ASPDEITN
-111 DLKSTGLSRFKE
+111 LKSSGLGRFKE
-123 VRDLRPMPRKD
+123 VRDLRPNPRPK
-134 EAFVCRSCATPIYK
+134 EPYECRHCQTPIFK
-148 KIAKILGKAAT
+148 KVAKVLGKAAT
-159 LEGYSTDPD
+159 LEGHIYNNDPD
-168 AAPVSI
+168 TVVDPVTL
-174 QPEMIL
+174 QCEMIL
-180 RAFQRITDENCRLL
+180 RAFQRMTDADCRSIGL
-194 GFNPEFARPEWM
+194 NPEFARPEWM
-206 MCTVLA
+206 ICTVLA
-212 VPPLTVRPSVVMDD
+212 VPPLAVRPSVVMDD

-231 DDLTHKLI
+231 DDLTHQLI
-239 DILRANDKV
+239 SIIRSNDSL
-248 RDKIDKEES
+248 RDKIDKNES
-257 ADQLDKYTA
+257 AIMLDKYTA
-266 LLQYHVA
+266 SLQYNVA

-337 VPEEIATNLTF
+337 VPEEIAINLTF
-348 PEIVSAYNRERLIGY
+348 PEIVSPYNRERLMGY
-363 VRNGPDKH
+363 IQNGPDKH

-390 VNPETIDLR
+390 VNPDTIDIR
-399 EGDVVHRHLINGDI
+399 EGDVVHRHLIHGDI

-474 YIASVLRNIISPRT
+474 YIASVLRNIVSPRT

-502 AYRISQPG
+502 AYRISQPN
-510 VKVPE
+510 VEVPE
-515 PIAMNILARIKL
+515 PIAMNILARIRL
-527 PFTRK
+527 PFSRK
-532 NRPWTGGELISAAFP
+532 NRKWTGSELISAAFP
-547 MMNHKGKITLKNGQL
+547 MMNYKGRITLKNGQL
-562 AEGNVI
+562 NAGDI
-568 KKAAFGSTSEGL
+568 IQKGAFSGL
-580 LHVVYNDFSPERC
+580 LHVVYTDFGPERC
-593 GKLINDIQSIV
+593 GQLINDIQSIV

-622 NQQTLDFVSEQLKT
+622 NQVTLDFVADQLKT
-636 GRERV
+636 GRDRV
-641 ATILSDMHAGQFE
+641 SVILSDMHAGQFV
-654 NLSGLSNGDELEDK
+654 NVSGLSDGEDLEDK

-676 AANINTK
+676 AANINTE
-683 VIESLS
+683 VIKSMS

-730 QDRTLPHFARYDDGV
+730 QDRTLPHFSRYDDGV

-821 DGVDT
+821 DGMDT
-826 TAVES
+826 VAVES
-831 QECRLALMTLENIYK
+831 QECKLALMTLENIYRD
-846 EYALTPDVVNPFLK
+846 YALTPDDVNPFLK
-860 EEVTE
+860 DSVTE
-865 CPDMVDEI
+865 TPDMVEEI
-873 VADREMMVKNVFRYR
+873 IADRELIVRSVFRYR

-895 PVHMRRLLDK
+895 PVHLKRLVGK
-905 YGNTYATKT
+905 YENPYSTMT
-914 DLTPAYVVA
+914 DLTPAYVIA
-923 SLGRFIKEFPH
+923 GLNRIMKAFPH
-934 SKVFHMLLRYY
+934 SRVFHALLRYY
-945 LAPKKSIVIHR
+945 LAPKKSIVVHR
-956 LSVALFDELM
+956 FSVALFDELLK
-966 RDIRHRYI
+966 DIQFRSI
-974 KSQAHSGEMVGAL
+974 KSQVHSGEMVGAL

-995 TTQLTLNSIAHE
+995 TTQLTLN
-1007 ERVWVKNG
+1007 
-1015 SDVRSVKIGDFVQE
+1015 
-1029 WIAKS
+1029 
-1034 PQLETHPNNTTLA
+1034 
-1047 YMPEGWETMSVDERG
+1047 
-1062 TIEWRKLEA
+1062 
-1071 VTQHP
+1071 
-1076 PVNEDG
+1076 
-1082 SNMLVKIHTKGGRT
+1082 
-1096 VLATKAK
+1096 
-1103 SFLTK
+1103 
-1108 GADGLLVPTRG
+1108 
-1119 DELTIGCEV
+1119 
-1128 PLAASMPTTTT
+1128 
-1139 RATICPLDYIDIG
+1139 
-1152 FRDRLPETIVLD
+1152 
-1164 EVFGRFVGA
+1164 
-1173 YMSEGMANDHV
+1173 
-1184 VSISNNDETFRTK
+1184 
-1197 ALEWIDQIGFPY
+1197 
-1209 KTTVQHNKIKDGWT
+1209 
-1223 STDTVIHCTQLARFM
+1223 
-1238 IATCGRGS
+1238 
-1246 VNKQVPSFA
+1246 
-1255 YSAPEPFV
+1255 
-1263 VGLLSGYLSGDGT
+1263 
-1276 VGVGGRRCIN
+1276 
-1286 FTSISEQLVD
+1286 
-1296 GVNALLS
+1296 
-1303 RLGVHTRKSREM
+1303 
-1315 AHKNTPFKA
+1315 
-1324 HTFWFSRIPVNE
+1324 
-1336 CIALRSKMSFIVPSK
+1336 
-1351 QERFEAIVP
+1351 
-1360 TQIKCVRSEFM
+1360 
-1371 RVNNIIWDTVI
+1371 
-1382 SIEEQPCPTP
+1382 
-1392 FVYDFTVEGTRN
+1392 
-1404 FVHANGLCLRDTFH
+1404 TFH

-1445 KPGNTVYLS
+1445 KPGNTVYLLPHIS
-1454 DEIAYSQDA
+1454 TDQDA
-1463 AIAKMKEVQRTTLR
+1463 TISKMKEIQRTTLR

-1487 DPHSDAVDEDQ
+1487 DPPSSGTAVEEDT

-1504 EEFKMTDEVN
+1504 REFTIANEASCV
-1514 CASPWVMRIELIDE
+1514 SPWVMRLELNDAE
-1528 KQVARNTLDL
+1528 QAARNIIDL
-1538 TEVQARLR
+1538 TEVVAKIRN
-1546 SNPQLKLVKCLHSDA
+1546 SGLKILECMHSDA
-1561 SAQKLI
+1561 SAKKII
-1567 LRLMFDEGAIKNP
+1567 LRMTFDTNTIKNP

-1587 DKVLDTVLT
+1587 EKVLDTVLT
-1596 GVYGVGGVHIRKVK
+1596 GVDGVGGVHLRKVK
-1610 NEMVYNDK
+1610 NEMIYDEK
-1618 VAGFEQKEQY
+1618 VAGYTQKEQY

-1636 LYDLMVFDGVD
+1636 LYQLMVFPGGD

-1659 NDVFGIETAR
+1659 NDVFGIESAR
-1669 LSIFE
+1669 LAIFE

-1729 NMFNAAMGAE
+1729 NMFNAAMGGE
-1739 ADTMRGVSANIMFG
+1739 YDTMRGVSANIMFG

-1774 GQEEFLDD
+1774 GPDEQPED
-1782 TTLEDVNQRLAALP
+1782 TTLQEVNQRLSALP
-1796 ESECRLEDI
+1796 ETECRLEDI
-1805 LMAW
+1805 LMDW

>member
-1 MGDTIVGV
+1 MGDTIIGV
-9 QFGIANPDN
+9 QFGIANPEDI
-18 LVKRSVVEV
+18 VKRSVVEV

-34 SNQPVPNGVFDARF
+34 GSQPIPNGVFDARF

-65 YCPGHFG
+65 FCPGHFG
-72 HIQMA
+72 HIRLA

-82 YQFFDVVE
+82 YQFFDMIE
-90 KIANVICLACSNPL
+90 KLANVICLNCSKPLANP
-104 TTIQELT
+104 
-111 DLKSTGLSRFKE
+111 DDMSYLKSSGLGRFKE
-123 VRDLRPMPRKD
+123 VRDLRPNPRPK
-134 EAFVCRSCATPIYK
+134 EPFECRHCQTPIFK
-148 KIAKILGKAAT
+148 KVSKVLGKAAT
-159 LEGYSTDPD
+159 LEGHIYNNDPD
-168 AAPVSI
+168 TVVDPVTL
-174 QPEMIL
+174 QAEMIL
-180 RAFQRITDENCRLL
+180 RAFQRMTDEDCRSIGL
-194 GFNPEFARPEWM
+194 NPEFARPEWM
-206 MCTVLA
+206 ICTVLA
-212 VPPLTVRPSVVMDD
+212 VPPLAVRPSVVMDD

-231 DDLTHKLI
+231 DDLTHQLI
-239 DILRANDKV
+239 SIIRSNDSL
-248 RDKIDKEES
+248 RDKIDKNES
-257 ADQLDKYTA
+257 AIMLDKYTA
-266 LLQYHVA
+266 SLQYNVA

-337 VPEEIATNLTF
+337 VPEEIAINLTF
-348 PEIVSAYNRERLIGY
+348 PEIVSPYNRERLMGY
-363 VRNGPDKH
+363 IKNGPDKH

-390 VNPETIDLR
+390 VNPDTIDIR
-399 EGDVVHRHLINGDI
+399 EGDIVHRHLIHGDI

-474 YIASVLRNIISPRT
+474 YIASVLRNIVSPRT

-502 AYRISQPG
+502 AYRISQPN
-510 VKVPE
+510 VEVPE
-515 PIAMNILARIKL
+515 PIAMNILARIRL

-532 NRPWTGGELISAAFP
+532 NRKWTGSELISAAFP
-547 MMNHKGKITLKNGQL
+547 TMNYKGRITLKNGELNAGDIIQK
-562 AEGNVI
+562 G
-568 KKAAFGSTSEGL
+568 AFSGL
-580 LHVVYNDFSPERC
+580 LHVVYTDFGPERC
-593 GKLINDIQSIV
+593 GQLINDIQSIV

-622 NQQTLDFVSEQLKT
+622 NQITLDFVADQLKT
-636 GRERV
+636 GRDRV
-641 ATILSDMHAGQFE
+641 ATILSDMHAGQFV
-654 NLSGLSNGDELEDK
+654 NISGLSDGEDLEDK

-676 AANINTK
+676 AANINTE
-683 VIESLS
+683 VIKSMS

-730 QDRTLPHFARYDDGV
+730 QDRTLPHFSRYDDGV

-821 DGVDT
+821 DGMDT
-826 TAVES
+826 VAVES
-831 QECRLALMTLENIYK
+831 QECKLALMTLENIYRD
-846 EYALTPDVVNPFLK
+846 YALTPDDVNPFLK
-860 EEVTE
+860 DSVSET
-865 CPDMVDEI
+865 PDMVEELI
-873 VADREMMVKNVFRYR
+873 ADRELFVRSVFRYR

-895 PVHMRRLLDK
+895 PVHLKRLVTK
-905 YGNTYATKT
+905 YENPYSTKT
-914 DLTPAYVVA
+914 DLTPAYVI
-923 SLGRFIKEFPH
+923 SGLNRIMKEFPH
-934 SKVFHMLLRYY
+934 SRVFHALLRYY

-956 LSVALFDELM
+956 FSVALFDELL
-966 RDIRHRYI
+966 RDIRFRSI

-995 TTQLTLNSIAHE
+995 TTQLTLN
-1007 ERVWVKNG
+1007 
-1015 SDVRSVKIGDFVQE
+1015 
-1029 WIAKS
+1029 
-1034 PQLETHPNNTTLA
+1034 
-1047 YMPEGWETMSVDERG
+1047 
-1062 TIEWRKLEA
+1062 
-1071 VTQHP
+1071 
-1076 PVNEDG
+1076 
-1082 SNMLVKIHTKGGRT
+1082 
-1096 VLATKAK
+1096 
-1103 SFLTK
+1103 
-1108 GADGLLVPTRG
+1108 
-1119 DELTIGCEV
+1119 
-1128 PLAASMPTTTT
+1128 
-1139 RATICPLDYIDIG
+1139 
-1152 FRDRLPETIVLD
+1152 
-1164 EVFGRFVGA
+1164 
-1173 YMSEGMANDHV
+1173 
-1184 VSISNNDETFRTK
+1184 
-1197 ALEWIDQIGFPY
+1197 
-1209 KTTVQHNKIKDGWT
+1209 
-1223 STDTVIHCTQLARFM
+1223 
-1238 IATCGRGS
+1238 
-1246 VNKQVPSFA
+1246 
-1255 YSAPEPFV
+1255 
-1263 VGLLSGYLSGDGT
+1263 
-1276 VGVGGRRCIN
+1276 
-1286 FTSISEQLVD
+1286 
-1296 GVNALLS
+1296 
-1303 RLGVHTRKSREM
+1303 
-1315 AHKNTPFKA
+1315 
-1324 HTFWFSRIPVNE
+1324 
-1336 CIALRSKMSFIVPSK
+1336 
-1351 QERFEAIVP
+1351 
-1360 TQIKCVRSEFM
+1360 
-1371 RVNNIIWDTVI
+1371 
-1382 SIEEQPCPTP
+1382 
-1392 FVYDFTVEGTRN
+1392 
-1404 FVHANGLCLRDTFH
+1404 TFH

-1445 KPGNTVYLS
+1445 KPGNTVYLLPS
-1454 DEIAYSQDA
+1454 ISMDQDA
-1463 AIAKMKEVQRTTLR
+1463 TISKMKEIQRTTLR

-1487 DPHSDAVDEDQ
+1487 DPPSAGTAVEEDA

-1504 EEFKMTDEVN
+1504 REFTITNEAS
-1514 CASPWVMRIELIDE
+1514 CASPWIMRLELNDAE
-1528 KQVARNTLDL
+1528 QAARNIIDL
-1538 TEVQARLR
+1538 TEVVAKIRN
-1546 SNPQLKLVKCLHSDA
+1546 SGLKILECMHSDA
-1561 SAQKLI
+1561 SAKKII
-1567 LRLMFDEGAIKNP
+1567 LRMTFDTNTIKNP

-1587 DKVLDTVLT
+1587 EKVLDTVLT
-1596 GVYGVGGVHIRKVK
+1596 GVDGVGGVHLRKVK
-1610 NEMVYNDK
+1610 NELIYDEK
-1618 VAGFEQKEQY
+1618 VAGYTQKEQY

-1636 LYDLMVFDGVD
+1636 LYQLMVFPGGD

-1659 NDVFGIETAR
+1659 NDVFGIESAR
-1669 LSIFE
+1669 LAIFE

-1729 NMFNAAMGAE
+1729 NMFNAAMGGE
-1739 ADTMRGVSANIMFG
+1739 YDTMRGVSANIMFG

-1774 GQEEFLDD
+1774 GPDEEPED
-1782 TTLEDVNQRLAALP
+1782 TTLQDVNQRLSALP
-1796 ESECRLEDI
+1796 ETECRLEDI
-1805 LMAW
+1805 LMDW

>member
-9 QFGIANPDN
+9 QFGIANPEN
-18 LVKRSVVEV
+18 LIKRSVVEV

-34 SNQPVPNGVFDARF
+34 NNQPIANGVFDARF

-65 YCPGHFG
+65 FCPGHFG
-72 HIQMA
+72 HIRLA

-82 YQFFDVVE
+82 YQFFDMVE
-90 KIANVICLACSNPL
+90 KLANVICLNCSKILANEEVV
-104 TTIQELT
+104 TS
-111 DLKSTGLSRFKE
+111 LKSTGLSRFKE
-123 VRDLRPMPRKD
+123 VRDLRPTPRKD
-134 EAFVCRSCATPIYK
+134 EVLQCPHCETAIFK
-148 KIAKILGKAAT
+148 KIAKVIGKAAT
-159 LEGYSTDPD
+159 LEGQSNVEGTDP
-168 AAPVSI
+168 VVI

-180 RAFQRITDENCRLL
+180 RAFQRMTDEDCRLIGL
-194 GFNPEFARPEWM
+194 NPEFARPEWM
-206 MCTVLA
+206 ICTVLA

-248 RDKIDKEES
+248 REKIDKEES
-257 ADQLDKYTA
+257 AEVLDKYTA
-266 LLQYHVA
+266 KLQYDVA

-337 VPEEIATNLTF
+337 VPEEIAINLTF
-348 PEIVSAYNRERLIGY
+348 PEIVSPYNRDRLLGY
-363 VRNGPDKH
+363 VKNGPDKH

-380 ADDRTLSLRY
+380 ADDRTVSLRY
-390 VNPETIDLR
+390 VNPDTIDIR
-399 EGDVVHRHLINGDI
+399 EGDVVHRHLIHGDI

-502 AYRISQPG
+502 AYRISKPG

-515 PIAMNILARIKL
+515 PIAMNILARLRL
-527 PFTRK
+527 PFVRK
-532 NRPWTGGELISAAFP
+532 GVPWTGSELISAAFP
-547 MMNHKGKITLKNGQL
+547 MMNYKGRINLKNGQL
-562 AEGNVI
+562 AEGDILQKGGV
-568 KKAAFGSTSEGL
+568 SGL
-580 LHVVYNDFSPERC
+580 LHVVYTDFGPERC
-593 GKLINDIQSIV
+593 GQLINDIQSIV

-622 NQQTLDFVSEQLKT
+622 NQPTREFVGEQLKK
-636 GRERV
+636 GRDRV
-641 ATILSDMHAGQFE
+641 AEILSAVHSGQFV
-654 NLSGLSNGDELEDK
+654 NLQGLSDGEQLEDD
-668 ISSALKDV
+668 ISSALKEV
-676 AANINTK
+676 AASINTK
-683 VIESLS
+683 VIGSLDKS
-689 KDNRI
+689 NRI

-704 GEHNITQMVALLG
+704 GEQNITQMVALLG
-717 QQLIEGRRVQYTL
+717 QQLIEGKRVQYTL

-826 TAVES
+826 VAVES
-831 QECRLALMTLENIYK
+831 QTCELALMTLENIYRD
-846 EYALTPDVVNPFLK
+846 YALTPEDVNPFLTGSVA
-860 EEVTE
+860 ES
-865 CPDMVDEI
+865 PDMVEELI
-873 VADREMMVKNVFRYR
+873 ADREMFVRSVFRFR

-895 PVHMRRLLDK
+895 PVHLKRLITK
-905 YGNTYATKT
+905 YENPYSTKT
-914 DLTPAYVVA
+914 DLTPTYVVSA
-923 SLGRFIKEFPH
+923 LNGFMKEFPYN
-934 SKVFHMLLRYY
+934 KVFHTLLRYY
-945 LAPKKSIVIHR
+945 LAPKKSIVVHR
-956 LSVALFDELM
+956 FSQKLFDELM
-966 RDIRHRYI
+966 RDIKYRYI
-974 KSQAHSGEMVGAL
+974 KSQTHAGEMVGAL

-995 TTQLTLNSIAHE
+995 TTQLTLN
-1007 ERVWVKNG
+1007 
-1015 SDVRSVKIGDFVQE
+1015 
-1029 WIAKS
+1029 
-1034 PQLETHPNNTTLA
+1034 
-1047 YMPEGWETMSVDERG
+1047 
-1062 TIEWRKLEA
+1062 
-1071 VTQHP
+1071 
-1076 PVNEDG
+1076 
-1082 SNMLVKIHTKGGRT
+1082 
-1096 VLATKAK
+1096 
-1103 SFLTK
+1103 
-1108 GADGLLVPTRG
+1108 
-1119 DELTIGCEV
+1119 
-1128 PLAASMPTTTT
+1128 
-1139 RATICPLDYIDIG
+1139 
-1152 FRDRLPETIVLD
+1152 
-1164 EVFGRFVGA
+1164 
-1173 YMSEGMANDHV
+1173 
-1184 VSISNNDETFRTK
+1184 
-1197 ALEWIDQIGFPY
+1197 
-1209 KTTVQHNKIKDGWT
+1209 
-1223 STDTVIHCTQLARFM
+1223 
-1238 IATCGRGS
+1238 
-1246 VNKQVPSFA
+1246 
-1255 YSAPEPFV
+1255 
-1263 VGLLSGYLSGDGT
+1263 
-1276 VGVGGRRCIN
+1276 
-1286 FTSISEQLVD
+1286 
-1296 GVNALLS
+1296 
-1303 RLGVHTRKSREM
+1303 
-1315 AHKNTPFKA
+1315 
-1324 HTFWFSRIPVNE
+1324 
-1336 CIALRSKMSFIVPSK
+1336 
-1351 QERFEAIVP
+1351 
-1360 TQIKCVRSEFM
+1360 
-1371 RVNNIIWDTVI
+1371 
-1382 SIEEQPCPTP
+1382 
-1392 FVYDFTVEGTRN
+1392 
-1404 FVHANGLCLRDTFH
+1404 TFH
-1418 SAGTVKANATSGVPR
+1418 SAGTAKANATSGVPR

-1445 KPGNTVYLS
+1445 RPGNTVYLRPDISS
-1454 DEIAYSQDA
+1454 DQDA
-1463 AIAKMKEVQRTTLR
+1463 TISKMKEIQRTTLR

-1487 DPHSDAVDEDQ
+1487 DPPMNGTVVEEDMD
-1498 EILALY
+1498 ILALY
-1504 EEFKMTDEVN
+1504 QEFTVSEGES
-1514 CASPWVMRIELIDE
+1514 CESPWIMRLELNDAE
-1528 KQVARNTLDL
+1528 QAARNILDL
-1538 TEVQARLR
+1538 TEVVTK
-1546 SNPQLKLVKCLHSDA
+1546 LKNEKSLKIINCIHSDN
-1561 SAQKLI
+1561 SAKKLI
-1567 LRLMFDEGAIKNP
+1567 LRISFDANVVKNP
-1580 TQLRFLE
+1580 TMLRFLE

-1596 GVYGVGGVHIRKVK
+1596 GVHGVGGVHLRKVK
-1610 NEMVYNDK
+1610 NELVYDEK
-1618 VAGFEQKEQY
+1618 VAGYSQKEQY

-1636 LYDLMVFDGVD
+1636 LYQLMVFPGVD

-1659 NDVFGIETAR
+1659 NDVFGIEAAR
-1669 LSIFE
+1669 LAIFE
-1674 EFSEV
+1674 ECSEV
-1679 FVSEKVNYHHLSVLV
+1679 FVQEKVNYHHLSVLV

-1739 ADTMRGVSANIMFG
+1739 FDTMRGVSANIMFG

-1774 GQEEFLDD
+1774 GLDEQPED
-1782 TTLEDVNQRLAALP
+1782 KTLEEVNQKLASLP
-1796 ESECRLEDI
+1796 ESEVRMEDI
-1805 LMAW
+1805 LMEW

>member
-1 MGDTIVGV
+1 MGDTIIGV
-9 QFGIANPDN
+9 QFGIANPDDI
-18 LVKRSVVEV
+18 VKRSVVEV

-34 SNQPVPNGVFDARF
+34 GSQPIPNGVFDARF

-65 YCPGHFG
+65 FCPGHFG
-72 HIQMA
+72 HIRLA

-82 YQFFDVVE
+82 YQFFDMIE
-90 KIANVICLACSNPL
+90 KLANVICLNCSKPL
-104 TTIQELT
+104 ASPDELT
-111 DLKSTGLSRFKE
+111 NLKSSGLGRFKE
-123 VRDLRPMPRKD
+123 VRDLRPNPRPK
-134 EAFVCRSCATPIYK
+134 EPYECRHCQTPIFK
-148 KIAKILGKAAT
+148 KVAKVLGKAAT
-159 LEGYSTDPD
+159 LEGHVYNTDPD
-168 AAPVSI
+168 TVVDPVTL

-180 RAFQRITDENCRLL
+180 RAFQRMTDEDCRFIGL
-194 GFNPEFARPEWM
+194 NPEFARPEWM
-206 MCTVLA
+206 ICTVLA
-212 VPPLTVRPSVVMDD
+212 VPPLAVRPSVVMDD

-231 DDLTHKLI
+231 DDLTHQLI
-239 DILRANDKV
+239 SIIRSNDSL
-248 RDKIDKEES
+248 RDKIDKNES
-257 ADQLDKYTA
+257 AIMLDKYTA
-266 LLQYHVA
+266 SLQYNVA

-337 VPEEIATNLTF
+337 VPEEIAINLTF
-348 PEIVSAYNRERLIGY
+348 PEIVSPYNRERLMGY
-363 VRNGPDKH
+363 IQNGPDKH

-390 VNPETIDLR
+390 VNPETIDIR
-399 EGDVVHRHLINGDI
+399 EGDVVHRHLIHGDI

-474 YIASVLRNIISPRT
+474 YIASVLRNIVSPRT

-502 AYRISQPG
+502 AYRISQPN
-510 VKVPE
+510 VEVPE
-515 PIAMNILARIKL
+515 PIAMNILARIRL
-527 PFTRK
+527 PFSRK
-532 NRPWTGGELISAAFP
+532 NRKWTGSELISAAFP
-547 MMNHKGKITLKNGQL
+547 MMNYKGRITLKNGQL
-562 AEGNVI
+562 NPGDI
-568 KKAAFGSTSEGL
+568 IQKGAFSGL
-580 LHVVYNDFSPERC
+580 LHVVYTDFGPERC
-593 GKLINDIQSIV
+593 GQLINDIQSIV

-622 NQQTLDFVSEQLKT
+622 NQVTMDFVAEQLKT
-636 GRERV
+636 GRDRV
-641 ATILSDMHAGQFE
+641 SVILSDMHAGQFM
-654 NLSGLSNGDELEDK
+654 NVSGLSDGEDLEDK

-676 AANINTK
+676 AANINTE
-683 VIESLS
+683 VIKSMS

-730 QDRTLPHFARYDDGV
+730 QDRTLPHFSRYDDGV

-821 DGVDT
+821 DGMDT
-826 TAVES
+826 VAVES
-831 QECRLALMTLENIYK
+831 QECKLALMTLENIYRD
-846 EYALTPDVVNPFLK
+846 YALTPDDVNPFLK
-860 EEVTE
+860 ESVTE
-865 CPDMVDEI
+865 TPDMVEEI
-873 VADREMMVKNVFRYR
+873 IADRELFVRSVFRYR

-895 PVHMRRLLDK
+895 PVHLKRLITK
-905 YGNTYATKT
+905 YENPYSTMT
-914 DLTPAYVVA
+914 DLTPTYVIA
-923 SLGRFIKEFPH
+923 GLNRIMKSFPH
-934 SKVFHMLLRYY
+934 SRVFHALLRYY

-956 LSVALFDELM
+956 FSVALFDELLK
-966 RDIRHRYI
+966 DIQFRSI
-974 KSQAHSGEMVGAL
+974 KSQVHSGEMVGAL

-995 TTQLTLNSIAHE
+995 TTQLTLN
-1007 ERVWVKNG
+1007 
-1015 SDVRSVKIGDFVQE
+1015 
-1029 WIAKS
+1029 
-1034 PQLETHPNNTTLA
+1034 
-1047 YMPEGWETMSVDERG
+1047 
-1062 TIEWRKLEA
+1062 
-1071 VTQHP
+1071 
-1076 PVNEDG
+1076 
-1082 SNMLVKIHTKGGRT
+1082 
-1096 VLATKAK
+1096 
-1103 SFLTK
+1103 
-1108 GADGLLVPTRG
+1108 
-1119 DELTIGCEV
+1119 
-1128 PLAASMPTTTT
+1128 
-1139 RATICPLDYIDIG
+1139 
-1152 FRDRLPETIVLD
+1152 
-1164 EVFGRFVGA
+1164 
-1173 YMSEGMANDHV
+1173 
-1184 VSISNNDETFRTK
+1184 
-1197 ALEWIDQIGFPY
+1197 
-1209 KTTVQHNKIKDGWT
+1209 
-1223 STDTVIHCTQLARFM
+1223 
-1238 IATCGRGS
+1238 
-1246 VNKQVPSFA
+1246 
-1255 YSAPEPFV
+1255 
-1263 VGLLSGYLSGDGT
+1263 
-1276 VGVGGRRCIN
+1276 
-1286 FTSISEQLVD
+1286 
-1296 GVNALLS
+1296 
-1303 RLGVHTRKSREM
+1303 
-1315 AHKNTPFKA
+1315 
-1324 HTFWFSRIPVNE
+1324 
-1336 CIALRSKMSFIVPSK
+1336 
-1351 QERFEAIVP
+1351 
-1360 TQIKCVRSEFM
+1360 
-1371 RVNNIIWDTVI
+1371 
-1382 SIEEQPCPTP
+1382 
-1392 FVYDFTVEGTRN
+1392 
-1404 FVHANGLCLRDTFH
+1404 TFH

-1445 KPGNTVYLS
+1445 KPGNTVYLLPHIS
-1454 DEIAYSQDA
+1454 TDQDA
-1463 AIAKMKEVQRTTLR
+1463 TISKMKEIQRTTLR

-1487 DPHSDAVDEDQ
+1487 DPPSSGTAVEEDA

-1504 EEFKMTDEVN
+1504 REFTIVN
-1514 CASPWVMRIELIDE
+1514 EASCASPWVMRLELNDAE
-1528 KQVARNTLDL
+1528 QAARNIIDL
-1538 TEVQARLR
+1538 TEVVAKIRN
-1546 SNPQLKLVKCLHSDA
+1546 SGLKILECMHSDA
-1561 SAQKLI
+1561 SAKKII
-1567 LRLMFDEGAIKNP
+1567 LRMTFDTNTIKNP

-1587 DKVLDTVLT
+1587 EKVLDTVLT
-1596 GVYGVGGVHIRKVK
+1596 GVDGVGGVHLRKVK
-1610 NEMVYNDK
+1610 NELIYDEK
-1618 VAGFEQKEQY
+1618 VAGYAQKEQY

-1636 LYDLMVFDGVD
+1636 LYQLMVFPGAD

-1659 NDVFGIETAR
+1659 NDVFGIEAAR
-1669 LSIFE
+1669 LAIFE

-1729 NMFNAAMGAE
+1729 NMFNAAMGGE
-1739 ADTMRGVSANIMFG
+1739 YDTMRGVSANIMFG

-1774 GQEEFLDD
+1774 GPDEEPED
-1782 TTLEDVNQRLAALP
+1782 TTLQEVNQRLSALP
-1796 ESECRLEDI
+1796 ESSCRLEDI
-1805 LMAW
+1805 LMDW

>member
-1 MGDTIVGV
+1 MGDTIIGV
-9 QFGIANPDN
+9 QFGIANPEDI
-18 LVKRSVVEV
+18 VKRSVVEV

-34 SNQPVPNGVFDARF
+34 GSQPIPNGVFDARF

-65 YCPGHFG
+65 FCPGHFG
-72 HIQMA
+72 HIRLA

-82 YQFFDVVE
+82 YQFFDMIE
-90 KIANVICLACSNPL
+90 KLANVICLNCSKPL
-104 TTIQELT
+104 ASPDELT
-111 DLKSTGLSRFKE
+111 NLKSSGLGRFKE
-123 VRDLRPMPRKD
+123 VRDLRPNPRPK
-134 EAFVCRSCATPIYK
+134 EPYECRHCQTPIFK
-148 KIAKILGKAAT
+148 KVAKVLGKAAT
-159 LEGYSTDPD
+159 LEGHIYNTDPD
-168 AAPVSI
+168 TVVEPVTL
-174 QPEMIL
+174 QCEMIL
-180 RAFQRITDENCRLL
+180 RAFQRMTDEDCRFIGL
-194 GFNPEFARPEWM
+194 NPEFARPEWM
-206 MCTVLA
+206 ICTVLA
-212 VPPLTVRPSVVMDD
+212 VPPLAVRPSVVMDD

-231 DDLTHKLI
+231 DDLTHQLI
-239 DILRANDKV
+239 SIIRSNDSL
-248 RDKIDKEES
+248 RDKIDKNES
-257 ADQLDKYTA
+257 AIMLDKYTA
-266 LLQYHVA
+266 SLQYNVA

-337 VPEEIATNLTF
+337 VPEEIAINLTF
-348 PEIVSAYNRERLIGY
+348 PEIVSPYNRERLMSYIQ
-363 VRNGPDKH
+363 NGPDKH

-390 VNPETIDLR
+390 VNPDTIDIR
-399 EGDVVHRHLINGDI
+399 EGDVVHRHLIHGDI

-474 YIASVLRNIISPRT
+474 YIASVLRNIVSPRT

-502 AYRISQPG
+502 AYRISQPN
-510 VKVPE
+510 VEVPE
-515 PIAMNILARIKL
+515 PIAMNILARIRL
-527 PFTRK
+527 PFSRK
-532 NRPWTGGELISAAFP
+532 NRKWTGSELISAAFP
-547 MMNHKGKITLKNGQL
+547 MMNYKGRITLKNGQL
-562 AEGNVI
+562 NAGDI
-568 KKAAFGSTSEGL
+568 LQKGAFSGL
-580 LHVVYNDFSPERC
+580 LHVVYTDFGPERC
-593 GKLINDIQSIV
+593 GQLINDIQSIV

-622 NQQTLDFVSEQLKT
+622 NQVTMDFVAEQLKT
-636 GRERV
+636 GRDRV
-641 ATILSDMHAGQFE
+641 SVILSDMHAGQFM
-654 NLSGLSNGDELEDK
+654 NVSGLSDGEDLEDK

-676 AANINTK
+676 AANINTE
-683 VIESLS
+683 VIKSMS

-730 QDRTLPHFARYDDGV
+730 QDRTLPHFSRYDDGV

-821 DGVDT
+821 DGMDT
-826 TAVES
+826 VAVES
-831 QECRLALMTLENIYK
+831 QECKLALMTLENIYR
-846 EYALTPDVVNPFLK
+846 EYALTPDDVNPFLK
-860 EEVTE
+860 ESVTE
-865 CPDMVDEI
+865 TPDMVEEI
-873 VADREMMVKNVFRYR
+873 IADRELLVRSVFRYR

-895 PVHMRRLLDK
+895 PVHLKRLITK
-905 YGNTYATKT
+905 YENPYSTMT
-914 DLTPAYVVA
+914 DLTPTYVIA
-923 SLGRFIKEFPH
+923 GLNRIMKSFPH
-934 SKVFHMLLRYY
+934 SRVFHALLRYY

-956 LSVALFDELM
+956 FSVALFDELLK
-966 RDIRHRYI
+966 DIQFRSI
-974 KSQAHSGEMVGAL
+974 KSQVHSGEMVGAL

-995 TTQLTLNSIAHE
+995 TTQLTLN
-1007 ERVWVKNG
+1007 
-1015 SDVRSVKIGDFVQE
+1015 
-1029 WIAKS
+1029 
-1034 PQLETHPNNTTLA
+1034 
-1047 YMPEGWETMSVDERG
+1047 
-1062 TIEWRKLEA
+1062 
-1071 VTQHP
+1071 
-1076 PVNEDG
+1076 
-1082 SNMLVKIHTKGGRT
+1082 
-1096 VLATKAK
+1096 
-1103 SFLTK
+1103 
-1108 GADGLLVPTRG
+1108 
-1119 DELTIGCEV
+1119 
-1128 PLAASMPTTTT
+1128 
-1139 RATICPLDYIDIG
+1139 
-1152 FRDRLPETIVLD
+1152 
-1164 EVFGRFVGA
+1164 
-1173 YMSEGMANDHV
+1173 
-1184 VSISNNDETFRTK
+1184 
-1197 ALEWIDQIGFPY
+1197 
-1209 KTTVQHNKIKDGWT
+1209 
-1223 STDTVIHCTQLARFM
+1223 
-1238 IATCGRGS
+1238 
-1246 VNKQVPSFA
+1246 
-1255 YSAPEPFV
+1255 
-1263 VGLLSGYLSGDGT
+1263 
-1276 VGVGGRRCIN
+1276 
-1286 FTSISEQLVD
+1286 
-1296 GVNALLS
+1296 
-1303 RLGVHTRKSREM
+1303 
-1315 AHKNTPFKA
+1315 
-1324 HTFWFSRIPVNE
+1324 
-1336 CIALRSKMSFIVPSK
+1336 
-1351 QERFEAIVP
+1351 
-1360 TQIKCVRSEFM
+1360 
-1371 RVNNIIWDTVI
+1371 
-1382 SIEEQPCPTP
+1382 
-1392 FVYDFTVEGTRN
+1392 
-1404 FVHANGLCLRDTFH
+1404 TFH

-1445 KPGNTVYLS
+1445 KPGNTVYLLPHIS
-1454 DEIAYSQDA
+1454 TDQDA
-1463 AIAKMKEVQRTTLR
+1463 TISKMKEIQRTTLR

-1487 DPHSDAVDEDQ
+1487 DPPSSGTAVEEDA

-1504 EEFKMTDEVN
+1504 REFTIVN
-1514 CASPWVMRIELIDE
+1514 EASCASPWVMRLELNDAE
-1528 KQVARNTLDL
+1528 QAARNIIDL
-1538 TEVQARLR
+1538 TEVVAKIRN
-1546 SNPQLKLVKCLHSDA
+1546 SGLKILECMHSDA
-1561 SAQKLI
+1561 SAKKII
-1567 LRLMFDEGAIKNP
+1567 LRMTFDTNTIKNP

-1587 DKVLDTVLT
+1587 EKVLDTVLT
-1596 GVYGVGGVHIRKVK
+1596 GVDGVGGVHLRKVK
-1610 NEMVYNDK
+1610 NELIYDEK
-1618 VAGFEQKEQY
+1618 VAGYAQKEQY

-1636 LYDLMVFDGVD
+1636 LYQLMVFPGAD

-1659 NDVFGIETAR
+1659 NDVFGIEAAR
-1669 LSIFE
+1669 LAIFE

-1729 NMFNAAMGAE
+1729 NMFNAAMGGE
-1739 ADTMRGVSANIMFG
+1739 YDTMRGVSANIMFG

-1774 GQEEFLDD
+1774 GPDEEPEDITLQE
-1782 TTLEDVNQRLAALP
+1782 VNQRLSALP
-1796 ESECRLEDI
+1796 ETECRLEDI
-1805 LMAW
+1805 LMDW

>member
-1 MGDTIVGV
+1 MGDTIIGV
-9 QFGIANPDN
+9 QFGIANPEDI
-18 LVKRSVVEV
+18 VKRSVVEV

-34 SNQPVPNGVFDARF
+34 GSQPIPNGVFDARF

-65 YCPGHFG
+65 FCPGHFG
-72 HIQMA
+72 HIRLA

-82 YQFFDVVE
+82 YQFFDMIE
-90 KIANVICLACSNPL
+90 KLANVICLNCSKPLANP
-104 TTIQELT
+104 
-111 DLKSTGLSRFKE
+111 DDMSYLKSSGLGRFKE
-123 VRDLRPMPRKD
+123 VRDLRPNPRPK
-134 EAFVCRSCATPIYK
+134 EPFECRHCQTPIFK
-148 KIAKILGKAAT
+148 KVSKVLGKAAT
-159 LEGYSTDPD
+159 LEGHIYNNDPD
-168 AAPVSI
+168 TVVDPVTL
-174 QPEMIL
+174 QAEMIL
-180 RAFQRITDENCRLL
+180 RAFQRMTDEDCRSIGL
-194 GFNPEFARPEWM
+194 NPEFARPEWM
-206 MCTVLA
+206 ICTVLA
-212 VPPLTVRPSVVMDD
+212 VPPLAVRPSVVMDD

-231 DDLTHKLI
+231 DDLTHQLI
-239 DILRANDKV
+239 SIIRSNDSL
-248 RDKIDKEES
+248 RDKIDKNES
-257 ADQLDKYTA
+257 AIMLDKYTA
-266 LLQYHVA
+266 SLQYNVA

-337 VPEEIATNLTF
+337 VPEEIAINLTF
-348 PEIVSAYNRERLIGY
+348 PEIVSPYNRERLMGY
-363 VRNGPDKH
+363 IKNGPDKH

-390 VNPETIDLR
+390 VNPDTIDIR
-399 EGDVVHRHLINGDI
+399 EGDIVHRHLIHGDI

-462 VPQSIASATELR
+462 GPQSIASATELR
-474 YIASVLRNIISPRT
+474 YIASVLRNIVSPRT

-502 AYRISQPG
+502 AYRISQPN
-510 VKVPE
+510 VEVPE
-515 PIAMNILARIKL
+515 PIAMNILARIRL

-532 NRPWTGGELISAAFP
+532 NRKWTGSELISAAFP
-547 MMNHKGKITLKNGQL
+547 TMNYKGRITLKNGELNAGDIIQK
-562 AEGNVI
+562 G
-568 KKAAFGSTSEGL
+568 AFSGL
-580 LHVVYNDFSPERC
+580 LHVVYTDFGPERC
-593 GKLINDIQSIV
+593 GQLINDIQSIV

-622 NQQTLDFVSEQLKT
+622 NQITLDFVADQLKT
-636 GRERV
+636 GRDRV
-641 ATILSDMHAGQFE
+641 ATILSDMHAGQFV
-654 NLSGLSNGDELEDK
+654 NISGLSDGEDLEDK

-676 AANINTK
+676 AANINTE
-683 VIESLS
+683 VIKSMS

-730 QDRTLPHFARYDDGV
+730 QDRTLPHFSRYDDGV

-821 DGVDT
+821 DGMDT
-826 TAVES
+826 VAVES
-831 QECRLALMTLENIYK
+831 QECKLALMTLENIYRD
-846 EYALTPDVVNPFLK
+846 YALTPDDVNPFLK
-860 EEVTE
+860 DSVSET
-865 CPDMVDEI
+865 PDMVEELI
-873 VADREMMVKNVFRYR
+873 ADRELFVRSVFRYR

-895 PVHMRRLLDK
+895 PVHLKRLVTK
-905 YGNTYATKT
+905 YENPYSTKT
-914 DLTPAYVVA
+914 DLTPAYVI
-923 SLGRFIKEFPH
+923 SGLNRIMKEFPH
-934 SKVFHMLLRYY
+934 SRVFHALLRYY

-956 LSVALFDELM
+956 FSVALFDELL
-966 RDIRHRYI
+966 RDIRFRSI

-995 TTQLTLNSIAHE
+995 TTQLTLN
-1007 ERVWVKNG
+1007 
-1015 SDVRSVKIGDFVQE
+1015 
-1029 WIAKS
+1029 
-1034 PQLETHPNNTTLA
+1034 
-1047 YMPEGWETMSVDERG
+1047 
-1062 TIEWRKLEA
+1062 
-1071 VTQHP
+1071 
-1076 PVNEDG
+1076 
-1082 SNMLVKIHTKGGRT
+1082 
-1096 VLATKAK
+1096 
-1103 SFLTK
+1103 
-1108 GADGLLVPTRG
+1108 
-1119 DELTIGCEV
+1119 
-1128 PLAASMPTTTT
+1128 
-1139 RATICPLDYIDIG
+1139 
-1152 FRDRLPETIVLD
+1152 
-1164 EVFGRFVGA
+1164 
-1173 YMSEGMANDHV
+1173 
-1184 VSISNNDETFRTK
+1184 
-1197 ALEWIDQIGFPY
+1197 
-1209 KTTVQHNKIKDGWT
+1209 
-1223 STDTVIHCTQLARFM
+1223 
-1238 IATCGRGS
+1238 
-1246 VNKQVPSFA
+1246 
-1255 YSAPEPFV
+1255 
-1263 VGLLSGYLSGDGT
+1263 
-1276 VGVGGRRCIN
+1276 
-1286 FTSISEQLVD
+1286 
-1296 GVNALLS
+1296 
-1303 RLGVHTRKSREM
+1303 
-1315 AHKNTPFKA
+1315 
-1324 HTFWFSRIPVNE
+1324 
-1336 CIALRSKMSFIVPSK
+1336 
-1351 QERFEAIVP
+1351 
-1360 TQIKCVRSEFM
+1360 
-1371 RVNNIIWDTVI
+1371 
-1382 SIEEQPCPTP
+1382 
-1392 FVYDFTVEGTRN
+1392 
-1404 FVHANGLCLRDTFH
+1404 TFH

-1445 KPGNTVYLS
+1445 KPGNTVYLLPS
-1454 DEIAYSQDA
+1454 ISMDQDA
-1463 AIAKMKEVQRTTLR
+1463 TISKMKEIQRTTLR

-1487 DPHSDAVDEDQ
+1487 DPPSAGTAVEEDA

-1504 EEFKMTDEVN
+1504 REFTITNEAS
-1514 CASPWVMRIELIDE
+1514 CASPWIMRLELNDAE
-1528 KQVARNTLDL
+1528 QAARNIIDL
-1538 TEVQARLR
+1538 TEVVAKIRN
-1546 SNPQLKLVKCLHSDA
+1546 SGLKILECMHSDA
-1561 SAQKLI
+1561 SAKKII
-1567 LRLMFDEGAIKNP
+1567 LRMTFDTNTIKNP

-1587 DKVLDTVLT
+1587 EKVLDTVLT
-1596 GVYGVGGVHIRKVK
+1596 GVDGVGGVHLRKVK
-1610 NEMVYNDK
+1610 NELIYDEK
-1618 VAGFEQKEQY
+1618 VAGYTQKEQY

-1636 LYDLMVFDGVD
+1636 LYQLMVFPGGD

-1659 NDVFGIETAR
+1659 NDVFGIESAR
-1669 LSIFE
+1669 LAIFE

-1729 NMFNAAMGAE
+1729 NMFNAAMGGE
-1739 ADTMRGVSANIMFG
+1739 YDTMRGVSANIMFG

-1774 GQEEFLDD
+1774 GPDEEPED
-1782 TTLEDVNQRLAALP
+1782 TTLQDVNQRLSALP
-1796 ESECRLEDI
+1796 ETECRLEDI
-1805 LMAW
+1805 LMDW

>member
-9 QFGIANPDN
+9 QFGIANPEN
-18 LVKRSVVEV
+18 LLKRSVVEV

-34 SNQPVPNGVFDARF
+34 NNQPIANGVFDARF

-72 HIQMA
+72 HIRLA

-82 YQFFDVVE
+82 YQFFDMVE
-90 KIANVICLACSNPL
+90 KLANVICLSCSKL
-104 TTIQELT
+104 LADQDTVKA
-111 DLKSTGLSRFKE
+111 LKSTGLSRFKE
-123 VRDLRPMPRKD
+123 VRDLRPTPRKD
-134 EAFVCRSCATPIYK
+134 EPFECAHCQTPIFK
-148 KIAKILGKAAT
+148 KIAKVIGKAAT
-159 LEGYSTDPD
+159 LEGQLLGDDVPPT
-168 AAPVSI
+168 AI
-174 QPEMIL
+174 QAEMVL
-180 RAFQRITDENCRLL
+180 RAFQRITDEDCRVIGL
-194 GFNPEFARPEWM
+194 NPEFARPEWM
-206 MCTVLA
+206 LCTVLA

-248 RDKIDKEES
+248 REKIDKGES
-257 ADQLDKYTA
+257 AEVLDKYTA
-266 LLQYHVA
+266 KLQYDVA

-348 PEIVSAYNRERLIGY
+348 PEIVSPYNRERLLGY
-363 VRNGPDKH
+363 VKNGPDKH

-380 ADDRTLSLRY
+380 ADDRTVSLRY
-390 VNPETIDLR
+390 VNPDTIDIR

-527 PFTRK
+527 PFARK
-532 NRPWTGGELISAAFP
+532 GVPWTGAELISAAFP
-547 MMNHKGKITLKNGQL
+547 MMNYKGKISLKNGQL
-562 AEGNVI
+562 PEGDVLQ
-568 KKAAFGSTSEGL
+568 KSSVGGL
-580 LHVVYNDFSPERC
+580 LHVVYTDFGPERA
-593 GKLINDIQSIV
+593 GQLINDIQSIV

-622 NQQTLDFVSEQLKT
+622 NQTTREFVGDQLKK
-636 GRERV
+636 GRGRV
-641 ATILSDMHAGQFE
+641 ADILSAVHAGQYE
-654 NLSGLSNGDELEDK
+654 NLMGLSDGEQLEDD

-676 AANINTK
+676 AASINSE
-683 VIESLS
+683 VIKSLD
-689 KDNRI
+689 KANRI

-704 GEHNITQMVALLG
+704 GEQNITQMVALLG

-826 TAVES
+826 VAVES
-831 QECRLALMTLENIYK
+831 QTCELALMTLENIYR
-846 EYALTPDVVNPFLK
+846 EYALTPEDVNPFLTDA
-860 EEVTE
+860 VTE
-865 CPDMVDEI
+865 VDDLVESI
-873 VADREMMVKNVFRYR
+873 IADREMFVKSVFRHR

-895 PVHMRRLLDK
+895 PVNLKRLITK
-905 YGNTYATKT
+905 YANPYATKT
-914 DLTPAYVVA
+914 DLTPANVIA
-923 SLGRFIKEFPH
+923 GINRLIKEFPH
-934 SKVFHMLLRYY
+934 SKVFHALLRYY
-945 LAPKKSIVIHR
+945 LAPKKSIVTHR
-956 LSVALFDELM
+956 LSQALFDELM
-966 RDIRHRYI
+966 RDIRYRYI
-974 KSQAHSGEMVGAL
+974 KSQVHAGEMVGAL

-995 TTQLTLNSIAHE
+995 TTQLTLN
-1007 ERVWVKNG
+1007 
-1015 SDVRSVKIGDFVQE
+1015 
-1029 WIAKS
+1029 
-1034 PQLETHPNNTTLA
+1034 
-1047 YMPEGWETMSVDERG
+1047 
-1062 TIEWRKLEA
+1062 
-1071 VTQHP
+1071 
-1076 PVNEDG
+1076 
-1082 SNMLVKIHTKGGRT
+1082 
-1096 VLATKAK
+1096 
-1103 SFLTK
+1103 
-1108 GADGLLVPTRG
+1108 
-1119 DELTIGCEV
+1119 
-1128 PLAASMPTTTT
+1128 
-1139 RATICPLDYIDIG
+1139 
-1152 FRDRLPETIVLD
+1152 
-1164 EVFGRFVGA
+1164 
-1173 YMSEGMANDHV
+1173 
-1184 VSISNNDETFRTK
+1184 
-1197 ALEWIDQIGFPY
+1197 
-1209 KTTVQHNKIKDGWT
+1209 
-1223 STDTVIHCTQLARFM
+1223 
-1238 IATCGRGS
+1238 
-1246 VNKQVPSFA
+1246 
-1255 YSAPEPFV
+1255 
-1263 VGLLSGYLSGDGT
+1263 
-1276 VGVGGRRCIN
+1276 
-1286 FTSISEQLVD
+1286 
-1296 GVNALLS
+1296 
-1303 RLGVHTRKSREM
+1303 
-1315 AHKNTPFKA
+1315 
-1324 HTFWFSRIPVNE
+1324 
-1336 CIALRSKMSFIVPSK
+1336 
-1351 QERFEAIVP
+1351 
-1360 TQIKCVRSEFM
+1360 
-1371 RVNNIIWDTVI
+1371 
-1382 SIEEQPCPTP
+1382 
-1392 FVYDFTVEGTRN
+1392 
-1404 FVHANGLCLRDTFH
+1404 TFH
-1418 SAGTVKANATSGVPR
+1418 SAGTAKANATAGVPR

-1445 KPGNTVYLS
+1445 KPGNTVYLLP
-1454 DEIAYSQDA
+1454 EISNDQQAT
-1463 AIAKMKEVQRTTLR
+1463 IEKMKEIQRTTLR

-1487 DPHSDAVDEDQ
+1487 DPPSSGTVVEEDMD
-1498 EILALY
+1498 ILALY
-1504 EEFKMTDEVN
+1504 QQFSIDQGES
-1514 CASPWVMRIELIDE
+1514 CASPWIMRLELNDQE
-1528 KQVARNTLDL
+1528 QAARNITDL
-1538 TEVQARLR
+1538 TAVITKLR
-1546 SNPQLKLVKCLHSDA
+1546 SNTQLKIIDCMHSDE
-1561 SAQKLI
+1561 SATKI
-1567 LRLMFDEGAIKNP
+1567 VLRLTFDGNAVKNP
-1580 TQLRFLE
+1580 TTLRFWE

-1596 GVYGVGGVHIRKVK
+1596 GVDGVGGVHLRKIK
-1610 NEMVYNDK
+1610 NELVYDEK
-1618 VAGFEQKEQY
+1618 VAGYSQKEQY

-1636 LYDLMVFDGVD
+1636 LYQLMVFPGAD

-1659 NDVFGIETAR
+1659 NDVFGIEAAR
-1669 LSIFE
+1669 LAIFE
-1674 EFSEV
+1674 ECSEV

-1739 ADTMRGVSANIMFG
+1739 YDTMRGVSANIMFG

-1774 GQEEFLDD
+1774 GQDEEPEDK
-1782 TTLEDVNQRLAALP
+1782 TLEEVNQKLSALP
-1796 ESECRLEDI
+1796 ESVCRMEDI
-1805 LMAW
+1805 LMDW